1 MVLFIFKKGP
11 FEEVNIDIGTKNNYF
26 KSIIPTITIFCVTN
40 IRQIQKNTEKDI
52 LNCVEMKILAQVN
65 CIKDASESE
74 IEQTKNKVSNSD
86 FCYCTFPIYERSKL
100 LGVDKKI
107 CMISVLGDP
116 GVSFFTNGFH
126 DADESK
132 PLWLGQ
138 RRQKILKPFT
148 CTVPSFMKQPIKNG
162 VYNKEDCSLSTVLL
176 LNYVIELKKKLE
188 PRTTICTFHTNSR
201 GIFRKRF

>member
-1 MVLFIFKKGP
+1 
-11 FEEVNIDIGTKNNYF
+11 
-26 KSIIPTITIFCVTN
+26 
-40 IRQIQKNTEKDI
+40 
-52 LNCVEMKILAQVN
+52 MKILAQVN

-74 IEQTKNKVSNSD
+74 IEQTKNKDSNSD
-86 FCYCTFPIYERSKL
+86 FCYCTFPIHERSKL

-116 GVSFFTNGFH
+116 NVSFFDNGFH
-126 DADESK
+126 DANESK
-132 PLWLGQ
+132 PLWSGQ

-176 LNYVIELKKKLE
+176 LNYVIELKKQIGTKEDHMYL
-188 PRTTICTFHTNSR
+188 SY
-201 GIFRKRF
+201 K